1 MHGELNI
8 YTMKYYEF
16 LMVILA
22 LIGCIGG
29 IGYCIYEGALP
40 VAAGIVVLSILA
52 YPTWIKYFNDL
63 NS

>member
-1 MHGELNI
+1 
-8 YTMKYYEF
+8 MKYYEF